1 MTDTWTAPYRVCTAL
16 PRKVPLFFA
25 TVFVVDF
32 AAVAAFAV
40 ANPAGINE
48 AAAPIPQMAAL
59 FTNLLDANSNSL

>member
-1 MTDTWTAPYRVCTAL
+1 
-16 PRKVPLFFA
+16 
-25 TVFVVDF
+25 
-32 AAVAAFAV
+32 V